1 MAITITSI
9 PNDSGAG
16 NTGVITSSPYR
27 PTFVEVSSD
36 SAAIVRVIADVYV
49 EGILK
54 GTVEKEPVLGTTDN
68 FKIEIG
74 EIDKKYLD
82 SEFHNTSSFLEVHEN
97 IISSKIFN
105 LHIYEVTE
113 VAGLLVTTW
122 EENGAGTGGLSTAN
136 IFQFNGVNNHLQDLT
151 QRFCDGV
158 TKKFLTNRPQNSNII
173 NNQIY
178 HCGILPDVEGFNTLI
193 SVEEFDGNNGTGT
206 SLGVTASTNLGVGR
220 RKSSYT
226 IDTTQLN
233 PLTKSI
239 IYHIK
244 DGFTTLQITEFFTVN
259 IVSECNDEVNLFWQ
273 NHWGQFDQY
282 YFAGNQTQNT
292 KNKTKSIVN
301 RLPLD
306 YNVEQRG
313 KRDIKKINT
322 REFEIFTRTENPEV
336 IEWLSEIGESVDVFI
351 MIGTDRVPINVKSV
365 TTNIVDEDDVVV
377 QIDIKYTLSNERI
390 NQIG

>member
-1 MAITITSI
+1 MALTITSQ
-9 PNDSGAG
+9 PNELG
-16 NTGVITSSPYR
+16 TGVITSSPYR

-82 SEFHNTSSFLEVHEN
+82 SEFHNTALFLEVHEN
-97 IISSKIFN
+97 IISAKEFK
-105 LHIYEVTE
+105 LLIYEVTE
-113 VAGLLVTTW
+113 VGGLLVTNW
-122 EENGAGTGGLSTAN
+122 EENGTGIADKVTSD
-136 IFQFNGVNNHLQDLT
+136 IYQFNGVNNHLQDLT
-151 QRFCDGV
+151 QRFCDGI

-178 HCGILPDVEGFNTLI
+178 HCGILPDTEGYNTLI

-206 SLGVTASTNLGVGR
+206 SLSVTASTNLSVGR
-220 RKSSYT
+220 RKASYT

-233 PLTKSI
+233 VLTKSI

-244 DGFTTLQITEFFTVN
+244 DGFTSLQITEFFTVN
-259 IVSECNDEVNLFWQ
+259 VVSECNDEINLFWQ

-282 YFAGNQTQNT
+282 FFAGNQTQNT

-322 REFEIFTRTENPEV
+322 REFEMFTRTENPEV
-336 IEWLSEIGESVDVFI
+336 VEWLAEIGESVDVYI
-351 MIGTDRVPINVKSV
+351 MIGTDRVAINVKSV

-377 QIDIKYTLSNERI
+377 QINIKYTLSNERI